1 MYGCI
6 KFKKETGDLSSRTR
20 KRKFKMLDPEKLDE
34 YMKNPKNTD
43 KCIREIAVTSVLFNK
58 LVQF

>member
-1 MYGCI
+1 
-6 KFKKETGDLSSRTR
+6 
-20 KRKFKMLDPEKLDE
+20 MLDPEKLDE